1 MATRNGM
8 GAGSV
13 PPPSSGSGAKNQ
25 AKSGA
30 KFGPSFSV
38 NPSLTVTGGAKSKT
52 TTVNSHNSGG
62 GGRTSGGPGHL
73 QLPDPDFSTP
83 AGIRAYCNQLR
94 TVSFLLATEVAVGV
108 EILKGTLGQ
117 VPAPQGSGITGGSKA
132 RAWKVGRQLQKSADA
147 MAEAA
152 RAAAATY
159 AKFQQEYEEE
169 LNRNRHRAR
178 PQVRR
183 VDWTQQ

>member
-1 MATRNGM
+1 MAAKN
-8 GAGSV
+8 GSV
-13 PPPSSGSGAKNQ
+13 PPQTPGSGTNGSRNE

-38 NPSLTVTGGAKSKT
+38 NPSVTLTGGSKT
-52 TTVNSHNSGG
+52 RNTTVNSHSGG
-62 GGRTSGGPGHL
+62 GSGRSSGGPGHL

-117 VPAPQGSGITGGSKA
+117 VPAPHGSGITGGSKA